1 MYMYLLFTCSFQSW
15 FDFSSVVDEKESSSH
30 IIAREREEN
39 VLTTLHEVYVYMYK
53 LHYMYM
59 CTCTCTCTY
68 SSIYMYIDLPVMI
81 T

>member
-1 MYMYLLFTCSFQSW
+1 MYMYMYLLFTCSFQSW

-39 VLTTLHEVYVYMYK
+39 VLTTLHEVYC
-53 LHYMYM
+53 M
-59 CTCTCTCTY
+59 CTCTN
-68 SSIYMYIDLPVMI
+68 YI

>member
-39 VLTTLHEVYVYMYK
+39 VLTTLHEVYVY
-53 LHYMYM
+53 L
-59 CTCTCTCTY
+59 
-68 SSIYMYIDLPVMI
+68 YIFLY